1 MIYVVPSLKAKEK
14 LQSEGKAWAESQG
27 FTYVPRGKRTIQD
40 LMDEYGEDFLVY
52 SSRGPQIDRPE
63 GSHFF
68 SLNMAELR
76 IRNLRKGQR
85 DHLLEAL
92 MGRGSSK
99 PPITVLDCT
108 CGFGADAAVASFG
121 LPAGSRVDALE
132 VSPLLEAVT
141 SWGFSHF
148 VHKKDDVTA
157 ALRRISLRRGDYR
170 DYLLSDEGPVYDVL
184 YFDPMFQRP
193 VEASCQFQP
202 VRAIMEHGGLTR
214 DLIERA
220 LQKAG
225 AGSSSRSGI
234 SANSAAISRRLP
246 YMAANTAALAM
257 PYWSV
262 IHGKVMAIIGPT
274 AVGKTALSFA
284 LAEHYGT
291 DLISGDAYQI
301 YRHMDIGTA
310 KPTADELSRYHHY
323 LIDIAEPDEP
333 YSAARFCDMAGKA
346 IAEVNGKGKVPI
358 VVGGTGLYV
367 QSLLEG
373 YDFQTAA

>member
-1 MIYVVPSLKAKEK
+1 MNTARIS
-14 LQSEGKAWAESQG
+14 SSIR
-27 FTYVPRGKRTIQD
+27 RG
-40 LMDEYGEDFLVY
+40 
-52 SSRGPQIDRPE
+52 GPQIDRPE

-76 IRNLRKGQR
+76 IQNLRKGQR

-92 MGRGSSK
+92 MGVKEYDLRPAAAQ
-99 PPITVLDCT
+99 PPISVLDCT

-141 SWGFSHF
+141 AWGFSHF

-157 ALRRISLRRGDYR
+157 ALRRISLRCGDYR

-220 LQKAG
+220 LQKARRRVVIKERDFRQLCRDFPDVALYG
-225 AGSSSRSGI
+225 GKYSRIGYAVLECDSWKKCNCHHRSDGGRQDGPQFCPGRTLRDRPHFR
-234 SANSAAISRRLP
+234 RRLP
-246 YMAANTAALAM
+246 DLP
-257 PYWSV
+257 PYGYRYGQADS
-262 IHGKVMAIIGPT
+262 GRTGP
-274 AVGKTALSFA
+274 LS
-284 LAEHYGT
+284 
-291 DLISGDAYQI
+291 
-301 YRHMDIGTA
+301 
-310 KPTADELSRYHHY
+310 PLSHRY
-323 LIDIAEPDEP
+323 
-333 YSAARFCDMAGKA
+333 C
-346 IAEVNGKGKVPI
+346 
-358 VVGGTGLYV
+358 
-367 QSLLEG
+367 
-373 YDFQTAA
+373 

>member
-1 MIYVVPSLKAKEK
+1 MTHMIYVVPSLKAKEK
-14 LQSEGKAWAESQG
+14 LQCEGKAWAESQG
-27 FTYVPRGKRTIQD
+27 FAYVPRGKRTIQD

-76 IRNLRKGQR
+76 IQNLRKGQR

-92 MGRGSSK
+92 MGVKEYDLRPATAQ
-99 PPITVLDCT
+99 PPISVLDCT

-141 SWGFSHF
+141 AWGFSHF

-157 ALRRISLRRGDYR
+157 ALRRISLRCGDYR

-220 LQKAG
+220 LQKARRRVVIKERDFRQLCRDFPDVTLYG
-225 AGSSSRSGI
+225 GKYSR
-234 SANSAAISRRLP
+234 
-246 YMAANTAALAM
+246 
-257 PYWSV
+257 
-262 IHGKVMAIIGPT
+262 IGY
-274 AVGKTALSFA
+274 AVL
-284 LAEHYGT
+284 E
-291 DLISGDAYQI
+291 
-301 YRHMDIGTA
+301 
-310 KPTADELSRYHHY
+310 
-323 LIDIAEPDEP
+323 
-333 YSAARFCDMAGKA
+333 CDSWK
-346 IAEVNGKGKVPI
+346 K
-358 VVGGTGLYV
+358 
-367 QSLLEG
+367 
-373 YDFQTAA
+373 

>member
-1 MIYVVPSLKAKEK
+1 MTHMIYVVPSLKDKEK
-14 LQSEGKAWAESQG
+14 LQCEGKAWAESQG
-27 FTYVPRGKRTIQD
+27 FAYVPRGKRTIQD

-76 IRNLRKGQR
+76 IQNLRKGQR

-92 MGRGSSK
+92 MGVKEYDLRPAAAQ
-99 PPITVLDCT
+99 PPISVLDCT

-132 VSPLLEAVT
+132 VAPLLEAVT
-141 SWGFSHF
+141 AWGFSHF

-157 ALRRISLRRGDYR
+157 ALRRISLRCGDYR
-170 DYLLSDEGPVYDVL
+170 DYLLSDDGPVYDVL

-220 LQKAG
+220 LQKARRRVVIKERDFRQLCRDFPDVALYG
-225 AGSSSRSGI
+225 GKYSR
-234 SANSAAISRRLP
+234 
-246 YMAANTAALAM
+246 
-257 PYWSV
+257 
-262 IHGKVMAIIGPT
+262 IGY
-274 AVGKTALSFA
+274 AVL
-284 LAEHYGT
+284 E
-291 DLISGDAYQI
+291 
-301 YRHMDIGTA
+301 
-310 KPTADELSRYHHY
+310 
-323 LIDIAEPDEP
+323 
-333 YSAARFCDMAGKA
+333 CDSWK
-346 IAEVNGKGKVPI
+346 K
-358 VVGGTGLYV
+358 
-367 QSLLEG
+367 
-373 YDFQTAA
+373 

>member
-14 LQSEGKAWAESQG
+14 LQCEGKAWAESQG
-27 FTYVPRGKRTIQD
+27 FAYVPRGKRTIQD

-76 IRNLRKGQR
+76 IQNLRKGQC

-92 MGRGSSK
+92 MGVKEYDQRPAAAQ
-99 PPITVLDCT
+99 PPISVLDCT

-132 VSPLLEAVT
+132 VSLLLEAVT
-141 SWGFSHF
+141 AWGFSYF

-157 ALRRISLRRGDYR
+157 ALRRISLRCGDYR

-220 LQKAG
+220 LQKARRRVVIKERDFRQLCRDFPDVTLYG
-225 AGSSSRSGI
+225 GKYSR
-234 SANSAAISRRLP
+234 
-246 YMAANTAALAM
+246 
-257 PYWSV
+257 
-262 IHGKVMAIIGPT
+262 IGY
-274 AVGKTALSFA
+274 AVL
-284 LAEHYGT
+284 E
-291 DLISGDAYQI
+291 
-301 YRHMDIGTA
+301 
-310 KPTADELSRYHHY
+310 
-323 LIDIAEPDEP
+323 
-333 YSAARFCDMAGKA
+333 CDSWK
-346 IAEVNGKGKVPI
+346 K
-358 VVGGTGLYV
+358 
-367 QSLLEG
+367 
-373 YDFQTAA
+373 

>member
-1 MIYVVPSLKAKEK
+1 MTHMIYVVPSLKAKEK
-14 LQSEGKAWAESQG
+14 LQCEGKAWAESQG
-27 FTYVPRGKRTIQD
+27 FAYVPRGKRTIQD

-76 IRNLRKGQR
+76 IQNLRKGQR

-92 MGRGSSK
+92 MGVKEYDLRPAAAQ
-99 PPITVLDCT
+99 PPLTVLDCT

-141 SWGFSHF
+141 AWGFSHF

-157 ALRRISLRRGDYR
+157 ALRRISLRCGDYR
-170 DYLLSDEGPVYDVL
+170 DYLLSDEAPVYDVL

-214 DLIERA
+214 ELIERA
-220 LQKAG
+220 LQKARRRVVIKERDFRQLCRDFPSVTLYG
-225 AGSSSRSGI
+225 GKYSR
-234 SANSAAISRRLP
+234 
-246 YMAANTAALAM
+246 
-257 PYWSV
+257 
-262 IHGKVMAIIGPT
+262 IGY
-274 AVGKTALSFA
+274 AVL
-284 LAEHYGT
+284 E
-291 DLISGDAYQI
+291 
-301 YRHMDIGTA
+301 
-310 KPTADELSRYHHY
+310 
-323 LIDIAEPDEP
+323 
-333 YSAARFCDMAGKA
+333 CDSWK
-346 IAEVNGKGKVPI
+346 K
-358 VVGGTGLYV
+358 
-367 QSLLEG
+367 
-373 YDFQTAA
+373 

>member
-1 MIYVVPSLKAKEK
+1 MTHMIYVVPSLKAKEK
-14 LQSEGKAWAESQG
+14 LQCEGKAWAESQG
-27 FTYVPRGKRTIQD
+27 FAYVPRGKRTIQD

-76 IRNLRKGQR
+76 IQNLRKGQR

-92 MGRGSSK
+92 MGVKEYDLRSAAVQ
-99 PPITVLDCT
+99 PPISVLDCT
-108 CGFGADAAVASFG
+108 CGFGADGAVASFG

-157 ALRRISLRRGDYR
+157 ALRRISLRCGDYR

-220 LQKAG
+220 LQKARRRVVIKEREFRQLCRDFPDVTLYG
-225 AGSSSRSGI
+225 GKYSR
-234 SANSAAISRRLP
+234 
-246 YMAANTAALAM
+246 
-257 PYWSV
+257 
-262 IHGKVMAIIGPT
+262 IGY
-274 AVGKTALSFA
+274 AVL
-284 LAEHYGT
+284 E
-291 DLISGDAYQI
+291 
-301 YRHMDIGTA
+301 
-310 KPTADELSRYHHY
+310 
-323 LIDIAEPDEP
+323 
-333 YSAARFCDMAGKA
+333 CDSWK
-346 IAEVNGKGKVPI
+346 K
-358 VVGGTGLYV
+358 
-367 QSLLEG
+367 
-373 YDFQTAA
+373 

>member
-14 LQSEGKAWAESQG
+14 LQCEGNAWAESQD
-27 FTYVPRGKRTIQD
+27 FAYVPRGKRTIQD

-76 IRNLRKGQR
+76 IQNLRKGQR

-92 MGRGSSK
+92 MGVKEYDLRPAAAQ
-99 PPITVLDCT
+99 PPISVLDCT

-141 SWGFSHF
+141 AWGFSHF

-157 ALRRISLRRGDYR
+157 ALRRISLRCGDYR

-220 LQKAG
+220 LQKARRRVVIKERDFRQLCCDFPDVALYG
-225 AGSSSRSGI
+225 GKYSR
-234 SANSAAISRRLP
+234 
-246 YMAANTAALAM
+246 
-257 PYWSV
+257 
-262 IHGKVMAIIGPT
+262 IGY
-274 AVGKTALSFA
+274 AVL
-284 LAEHYGT
+284 E
-291 DLISGDAYQI
+291 
-301 YRHMDIGTA
+301 
-310 KPTADELSRYHHY
+310 
-323 LIDIAEPDEP
+323 
-333 YSAARFCDMAGKA
+333 CDSWK
-346 IAEVNGKGKVPI
+346 K
-358 VVGGTGLYV
+358 
-367 QSLLEG
+367 
-373 YDFQTAA
+373 

>member
-1 MIYVVPSLKAKEK
+1 MTHMIYVVPSLKAKEK
-14 LQSEGKAWAESQG
+14 LQCEGKAWAESQG
-27 FTYVPRGKRTIQD
+27 FAYVPRGKRTIQD

-76 IRNLRKGQR
+76 IQNLRKGQC

-92 MGRGSSK
+92 MGVKEYDLRPAAAQ
-99 PPITVLDCT
+99 PPISVLDCT

-141 SWGFSHF
+141 AWGFSHF

-157 ALRRISLRRGDYR
+157 ALRRISLRCGDYR

-220 LQKAG
+220 LQKARRRVVIKERDFRQLCRG
-225 AGSSSRSGI
+225 FPDVTLYGGKYSR
-234 SANSAAISRRLP
+234 
-246 YMAANTAALAM
+246 
-257 PYWSV
+257 
-262 IHGKVMAIIGPT
+262 IGY
-274 AVGKTALSFA
+274 AVL
-284 LAEHYGT
+284 E
-291 DLISGDAYQI
+291 
-301 YRHMDIGTA
+301 
-310 KPTADELSRYHHY
+310 
-323 LIDIAEPDEP
+323 
-333 YSAARFCDMAGKA
+333 CDSWK
-346 IAEVNGKGKVPI
+346 K
-358 VVGGTGLYV
+358 
-367 QSLLEG
+367 
-373 YDFQTAA
+373 

>member
-1 MIYVVPSLKAKEK
+1 MTHMIYVVPSLKAKEK

-76 IRNLRKGQR
+76 IQNLRKGQP

-92 MGRGSSK
+92 LGEKAQSAVRRSQSASDSDAAARRQTQNDDIVAGSQQLVERKLQLGRTPYGVGAPMRGARANSVDGPNRTGEGFAGRTPQSAALTAPLHRGAKSLSCEGEGDRSRWKGSSE

-220 LQKAG
+220 LQKARRRVVIKERDFRQLCRDFPKVTLYG
-225 AGSSSRSGI
+225 GKYSR
-234 SANSAAISRRLP
+234 
-246 YMAANTAALAM
+246 
-257 PYWSV
+257 
-262 IHGKVMAIIGPT
+262 IGY
-274 AVGKTALSFA
+274 AVL
-284 LAEHYGT
+284 E
-291 DLISGDAYQI
+291 
-301 YRHMDIGTA
+301 
-310 KPTADELSRYHHY
+310 
-323 LIDIAEPDEP
+323 
-333 YSAARFCDMAGKA
+333 CDSWK
-346 IAEVNGKGKVPI
+346 K
-358 VVGGTGLYV
+358 
-367 QSLLEG
+367 
-373 YDFQTAA
+373 

>member
-14 LQSEGKAWAESQG
+14 LQCEGKAWAESQG
-27 FTYVPRGKRTIQD
+27 FAYVPRGKRTIQD

-76 IRNLRKGQR
+76 IQNLRKGQR

-92 MGRGSSK
+92 MGVKENPSLLGGRAPQSASLTAPAKLSVWAAGPNPPADGFDRAPKGLSGEPVGTHGLDSDGFSLSGRTPQSAELTAPLRRGADVGAESLPCEGEGDRLRWRGSSQRTADSEQRPAAAQ
-99 PPITVLDCT
+99 PPISVLDCT

-141 SWGFSHF
+141 AWGFSHF
-148 VHKKDDVTA
+148 IHKKDDVTA
-157 ALRRISLRRGDYR
+157 ALRRISLRCGDYR
-170 DYLLSDEGPVYDVL
+170 DYLLSDDGLVYDVL

-220 LQKAG
+220 LQKARRRVVIKERDFHQLCRDFPDVTLYG
-225 AGSSSRSGI
+225 GKYSR
-234 SANSAAISRRLP
+234 
-246 YMAANTAALAM
+246 
-257 PYWSV
+257 
-262 IHGKVMAIIGPT
+262 IGY
-274 AVGKTALSFA
+274 AVL
-284 LAEHYGT
+284 E
-291 DLISGDAYQI
+291 
-301 YRHMDIGTA
+301 
-310 KPTADELSRYHHY
+310 
-323 LIDIAEPDEP
+323 
-333 YSAARFCDMAGKA
+333 CDSWK
-346 IAEVNGKGKVPI
+346 K
-358 VVGGTGLYV
+358 
-367 QSLLEG
+367 
-373 YDFQTAA
+373 

>member
-1 MIYVVPSLKAKEK
+1 MTHMIYVVPSLKAKEK
-14 LQSEGKAWAESQG
+14 LQCEGKAWAESQG
-27 FTYVPRGKRTIQD
+27 FAYVPRGKRTIQD

-76 IRNLRKGQR
+76 IQNLRKGQR

-92 MGRGSSK
+92 MGRESSQRPAAAQ
-99 PPITVLDCT
+99 PPISVLDCT

-141 SWGFSHF
+141 AWGFSHF

-157 ALRRISLRRGDYR
+157 ALRRISLRCGDYR

-202 VRAIMEHGGLTR
+202 VRAIMEHGDLTR

-220 LQKAG
+220 LQKARRRVVIKERDFRQLCRDFPDVTLYG
-225 AGSSSRSGI
+225 GKYSR
-234 SANSAAISRRLP
+234 
-246 YMAANTAALAM
+246 
-257 PYWSV
+257 
-262 IHGKVMAIIGPT
+262 IGY
-274 AVGKTALSFA
+274 AVL
-284 LAEHYGT
+284 E
-291 DLISGDAYQI
+291 
-301 YRHMDIGTA
+301 
-310 KPTADELSRYHHY
+310 
-323 LIDIAEPDEP
+323 
-333 YSAARFCDMAGKA
+333 CDSWK
-346 IAEVNGKGKVPI
+346 K
-358 VVGGTGLYV
+358 
-367 QSLLEG
+367 
-373 YDFQTAA
+373 

>member
-14 LQSEGKAWAESQG
+14 LQCEGNAWAESQD
-27 FTYVPRGKRTIQD
+27 FAYVPRGKRTIQD

-76 IRNLRKGQR
+76 IQNLRKGQR
-85 DHLLEAL
+85 DHILEAL
-92 MGRGSSK
+92 MGVKEYDLRPAAAQ
-99 PPITVLDCT
+99 PPISVLDCT

-141 SWGFSHF
+141 AWGFSHF

-157 ALRRISLRRGDYR
+157 ALRRISLRCGDYR

-220 LQKAG
+220 LQKARRRVVIKERDFRQLCRDFPDVALYG
-225 AGSSSRSGI
+225 GKYSR
-234 SANSAAISRRLP
+234 
-246 YMAANTAALAM
+246 
-257 PYWSV
+257 
-262 IHGKVMAIIGPT
+262 IGY
-274 AVGKTALSFA
+274 AVL
-284 LAEHYGT
+284 E
-291 DLISGDAYQI
+291 
-301 YRHMDIGTA
+301 
-310 KPTADELSRYHHY
+310 
-323 LIDIAEPDEP
+323 
-333 YSAARFCDMAGKA
+333 CDSWK
-346 IAEVNGKGKVPI
+346 K
-358 VVGGTGLYV
+358 
-367 QSLLEG
+367 
-373 YDFQTAA
+373 

>member
-14 LQSEGKAWAESQG
+14 LQCEGKAWAESQG
-27 FTYVPRGKRTIQD
+27 FAYVPRGKRTIQD

-76 IRNLRKGQR
+76 IQNLRKGQR

-92 MGRGSSK
+92 MGVKEYDLRPAAAQPPSS
-99 PPITVLDCT
+99 VLDCT

-141 SWGFSHF
+141 AWGVSHF
-148 VHKKDDVTA
+148 VHKKDVVTA
-157 ALRRISLRRGDYR
+157 ALRRISLRCGDYR
-170 DYLLSDEGPVYDVL
+170 DYLLSDDGPVYDVL

-220 LQKAG
+220 LQTARRRVVIKERDFRQLCRDFPDVALYG
-225 AGSSSRSGI
+225 GKYSR
-234 SANSAAISRRLP
+234 
-246 YMAANTAALAM
+246 
-257 PYWSV
+257 
-262 IHGKVMAIIGPT
+262 IGY
-274 AVGKTALSFA
+274 AVL
-284 LAEHYGT
+284 E
-291 DLISGDAYQI
+291 
-301 YRHMDIGTA
+301 
-310 KPTADELSRYHHY
+310 
-323 LIDIAEPDEP
+323 
-333 YSAARFCDMAGKA
+333 CDSWK
-346 IAEVNGKGKVPI
+346 K
-358 VVGGTGLYV
+358 
-367 QSLLEG
+367 
-373 YDFQTAA
+373 

>member
-1 MIYVVPSLKAKEK
+1 MTHMIYVVPSLKAKEK
-14 LQSEGKAWAESQG
+14 LQCEGKAWAESQD
-27 FTYVPRGKRTIQD
+27 FAYVPRGKRTIQN

-76 IRNLRKGQR
+76 IQNLRKGQC

-92 MGRGSSK
+92 MGVKEYDLRPAAAQ
-99 PPITVLDCT
+99 PPISVLDCT

-141 SWGFSHF
+141 AWGFSHF

-157 ALRRISLRRGDYR
+157 ALRRISLRCGDYR

-214 DLIERA
+214 ELIERA
-220 LQKAG
+220 LQKARRRVVIKERDFRQLCRG
-225 AGSSSRSGI
+225 FPDVTLYGGKYSR
-234 SANSAAISRRLP
+234 
-246 YMAANTAALAM
+246 
-257 PYWSV
+257 
-262 IHGKVMAIIGPT
+262 IGY
-274 AVGKTALSFA
+274 AVL
-284 LAEHYGT
+284 E
-291 DLISGDAYQI
+291 
-301 YRHMDIGTA
+301 
-310 KPTADELSRYHHY
+310 
-323 LIDIAEPDEP
+323 
-333 YSAARFCDMAGKA
+333 CDSWK
-346 IAEVNGKGKVPI
+346 K
-358 VVGGTGLYV
+358 
-367 QSLLEG
+367 
-373 YDFQTAA
+373 

>member
-1 MIYVVPSLKAKEK
+1 MSAMIYVVPSLKAKEK
-14 LQSEGKAWAESQG
+14 LQAEGRRWAESQG
-27 FTYVPRGKRTIQD
+27 FTWQARQKRTIQD
-40 LMDEYGEDFLVY
+40 LMAEYGENFLVY

-76 IRNLRKGQR
+76 IQNLRKGQC

-92 MGRGSSK
+92 MGMKEREGRTLQSAALTAPLHRGASRTAAAQ
-99 PPITVLDCT
+99 PPITILDCT

-121 LPAGSRVDALE
+121 LPAGSRIDALE

-220 LQKAG
+220 LQKARRRVVIKERDFRQLCRDFPEVTLYG
-225 AGSSSRSGI
+225 GKYSR
-234 SANSAAISRRLP
+234 
-246 YMAANTAALAM
+246 
-257 PYWSV
+257 
-262 IHGKVMAIIGPT
+262 IGY
-274 AVGKTALSFA
+274 AVL
-284 LAEHYGT
+284 E
-291 DLISGDAYQI
+291 
-301 YRHMDIGTA
+301 
-310 KPTADELSRYHHY
+310 
-323 LIDIAEPDEP
+323 
-333 YSAARFCDMAGKA
+333 CDSWK
-346 IAEVNGKGKVPI
+346 K
-358 VVGGTGLYV
+358 
-367 QSLLEG
+367 
-373 YDFQTAA
+373 

>member
-14 LQSEGKAWAESQG
+14 LQCEGKAWAESQG
-27 FTYVPRGKRTIQD
+27 FAYVPRGKRTIQD
-40 LMDEYGEDFLVY
+40 LMDEYGEYFLVY

-76 IRNLRKGQR
+76 IQNLRKGQR

-92 MGRGSSK
+92 MGVKEYDLRPAAAQ
-99 PPITVLDCT
+99 PPISVLDCT

-141 SWGFSHF
+141 AWGFSHF

-157 ALRRISLRRGDYR
+157 ALRRISLRCGDYR
-170 DYLLSDEGPVYDVL
+170 DYLLSDDGPVYDVL

-220 LQKAG
+220 LQKARRRVVIKERDFRQLCRDFPDVALYG
-225 AGSSSRSGI
+225 GKYSR
-234 SANSAAISRRLP
+234 
-246 YMAANTAALAM
+246 
-257 PYWSV
+257 
-262 IHGKVMAIIGPT
+262 IGY
-274 AVGKTALSFA
+274 AVL
-284 LAEHYGT
+284 E
-291 DLISGDAYQI
+291 
-301 YRHMDIGTA
+301 
-310 KPTADELSRYHHY
+310 
-323 LIDIAEPDEP
+323 
-333 YSAARFCDMAGKA
+333 CDSWK
-346 IAEVNGKGKVPI
+346 K
-358 VVGGTGLYV
+358 
-367 QSLLEG
+367 
-373 YDFQTAA
+373 

>member
-76 IRNLRKGQR
+76 IQNLRKGQR

-92 MGRGSSK
+92 IGRGASHQPLS
-99 PPITVLDCT
+99 VLDCT

-220 LQKAG
+220 LQKARRRVVIKERDFRQLCRDFPEVTLYG
-225 AGSSSRSGI
+225 GKYSR
-234 SANSAAISRRLP
+234 
-246 YMAANTAALAM
+246 
-257 PYWSV
+257 
-262 IHGKVMAIIGPT
+262 IGY
-274 AVGKTALSFA
+274 AVL
-284 LAEHYGT
+284 E
-291 DLISGDAYQI
+291 
-301 YRHMDIGTA
+301 
-310 KPTADELSRYHHY
+310 
-323 LIDIAEPDEP
+323 
-333 YSAARFCDMAGKA
+333 CDSWK
-346 IAEVNGKGKVPI
+346 K
-358 VVGGTGLYV
+358 
-367 QSLLEG
+367 
-373 YDFQTAA
+373 

>member
-14 LQSEGKAWAESQG
+14 LQEEGKAWAESQG
-27 FTYVPRGKRTIQD
+27 FAYVPRGKRTIQD

-76 IRNLRKGQR
+76 IQNLRKGQR

-92 MGRGSSK
+92 MGVKEHDLRPAAAQ

-141 SWGFSHF
+141 AWGFSHF

-157 ALRRISLRRGDYR
+157 ALRRISLRRDDYR

-214 DLIERA
+214 ELIERA
-220 LQKAG
+220 LQKARRRVVIKERDFRQLCRDFPDATLYG
-225 AGSSSRSGI
+225 GKYSR
-234 SANSAAISRRLP
+234 
-246 YMAANTAALAM
+246 
-257 PYWSV
+257 
-262 IHGKVMAIIGPT
+262 IGY
-274 AVGKTALSFA
+274 AVL
-284 LAEHYGT
+284 E
-291 DLISGDAYQI
+291 
-301 YRHMDIGTA
+301 
-310 KPTADELSRYHHY
+310 
-323 LIDIAEPDEP
+323 
-333 YSAARFCDMAGKA
+333 CDSWK
-346 IAEVNGKGKVPI
+346 K
-358 VVGGTGLYV
+358 
-367 QSLLEG
+367 
-373 YDFQTAA
+373 

>member
-1 MIYVVPSLKAKEK
+1 MTHMIYVVPSLKAKEK

-92 MGRGSSK
+92 MGVKEYDLRPAAAQ
-99 PPITVLDCT
+99 PPISVLDCT

-141 SWGFSHF
+141 AWGFSHF

-157 ALRRISLRRGDYR
+157 ALRRISLRCGDYR

-220 LQKAG
+220 LQKARRRVVIKERDFRQLCRDFPDVTLYG
-225 AGSSSRSGI
+225 GKYSR
-234 SANSAAISRRLP
+234 
-246 YMAANTAALAM
+246 
-257 PYWSV
+257 
-262 IHGKVMAIIGPT
+262 IGY
-274 AVGKTALSFA
+274 AVL
-284 LAEHYGT
+284 E
-291 DLISGDAYQI
+291 
-301 YRHMDIGTA
+301 
-310 KPTADELSRYHHY
+310 
-323 LIDIAEPDEP
+323 
-333 YSAARFCDMAGKA
+333 CDSWK
-346 IAEVNGKGKVPI
+346 K
-358 VVGGTGLYV
+358 
-367 QSLLEG
+367 
-373 YDFQTAA
+373 

>member
-1 MIYVVPSLKAKEK
+1 MTHMIYVVPSLKAKEK
-14 LQSEGKAWAESQG
+14 LQCEGNAWAESQD
-27 FTYVPRGKRTIQD
+27 FAYVPRGKRTIQD

-76 IRNLRKGQR
+76 IQNLRKGQR

-92 MGRGSSK
+92 MGVKEYDLRPAAAQ
-99 PPITVLDCT
+99 PPISVLDCT

-141 SWGFSHF
+141 AWGFSHF

-157 ALRRISLRRGDYR
+157 ALRRISLRCGDYR

-220 LQKAG
+220 LQKARRRVVIKERDFRQLCRDFPDVTLYG
-225 AGSSSRSGI
+225 GKYSR
-234 SANSAAISRRLP
+234 
-246 YMAANTAALAM
+246 
-257 PYWSV
+257 
-262 IHGKVMAIIGPT
+262 IGY
-274 AVGKTALSFA
+274 AVL
-284 LAEHYGT
+284 E
-291 DLISGDAYQI
+291 
-301 YRHMDIGTA
+301 
-310 KPTADELSRYHHY
+310 
-323 LIDIAEPDEP
+323 
-333 YSAARFCDMAGKA
+333 CDSWK
-346 IAEVNGKGKVPI
+346 K
-358 VVGGTGLYV
+358 
-367 QSLLEG
+367 
-373 YDFQTAA
+373 

>member
-14 LQSEGKAWAESQG
+14 LQCEGKAWAESQG

-76 IRNLRKGQR
+76 IQNLRKGQR

-92 MGRGSSK
+92 LGEKAQSAVRRSQSASDSDTAARRQTQNDDIVAGSQQLVERKLQLGRTPYGVGAPMRGARANSVDGPNRTGEGFAGRTLQSATLTAPLHRGAESLSCEGEGDRSRWKGSSE

-220 LQKAG
+220 LQKARRRVVIKERDFRQLCRDFPEAVLYG
-225 AGSSSRSGI
+225 GKYSR
-234 SANSAAISRRLP
+234 
-246 YMAANTAALAM
+246 
-257 PYWSV
+257 
-262 IHGKVMAIIGPT
+262 IGY
-274 AVGKTALSFA
+274 AVL
-284 LAEHYGT
+284 E
-291 DLISGDAYQI
+291 
-301 YRHMDIGTA
+301 
-310 KPTADELSRYHHY
+310 
-323 LIDIAEPDEP
+323 
-333 YSAARFCDMAGKA
+333 CDSWK
-346 IAEVNGKGKVPI
+346 K
-358 VVGGTGLYV
+358 
-367 QSLLEG
+367 
-373 YDFQTAA
+373 

>member
-27 FTYVPRGKRTIQD
+27 FTYVLRHQRTIQD
-40 LMDEYGEDFLVY
+40 LTDEYGEDFLVY

-76 IRNLRKGQR
+76 IQNLRKGQC

-92 MGRGSSK
+92 MGMKEREGRTPESLSCEGEGDRSRWKGSSE

-170 DYLLSDEGPVYDVL
+170 DYLLSDEEPVYDVL

-220 LQKAG
+220 LQKARRRVVIKERDFRQLCRDFPEVTLYG
-225 AGSSSRSGI
+225 GKYSR
-234 SANSAAISRRLP
+234 
-246 YMAANTAALAM
+246 
-257 PYWSV
+257 
-262 IHGKVMAIIGPT
+262 IGY
-274 AVGKTALSFA
+274 AVL
-284 LAEHYGT
+284 E
-291 DLISGDAYQI
+291 
-301 YRHMDIGTA
+301 
-310 KPTADELSRYHHY
+310 
-323 LIDIAEPDEP
+323 
-333 YSAARFCDMAGKA
+333 CDSWK
-346 IAEVNGKGKVPI
+346 K
-358 VVGGTGLYV
+358 
-367 QSLLEG
+367 
-373 YDFQTAA
+373 

>member
-14 LQSEGKAWAESQG
+14 LQCEGKAWAESQG
-27 FTYVPRGKRTIQD
+27 FAYVPRGKRTIQD

-76 IRNLRKGQR
+76 IQNLRKGQC

-92 MGRGSSK
+92 MGVKEYDLRPATAQ
-99 PPITVLDCT
+99 PPISVLDCT

-141 SWGFSHF
+141 AWGFSHF

-157 ALRRISLRRGDYR
+157 ALRRISLRCGDYR
-170 DYLLSDEGPVYDVL
+170 DYLLSDDGPVYDVL

-220 LQKAG
+220 LQKARRRVVIKERDFRQLCRDFPDVTLYG
-225 AGSSSRSGI
+225 GKYSR
-234 SANSAAISRRLP
+234 
-246 YMAANTAALAM
+246 
-257 PYWSV
+257 
-262 IHGKVMAIIGPT
+262 IGY
-274 AVGKTALSFA
+274 AVL
-284 LAEHYGT
+284 E
-291 DLISGDAYQI
+291 
-301 YRHMDIGTA
+301 
-310 KPTADELSRYHHY
+310 
-323 LIDIAEPDEP
+323 
-333 YSAARFCDMAGKA
+333 CDSWK
-346 IAEVNGKGKVPI
+346 K
-358 VVGGTGLYV
+358 
-367 QSLLEG
+367 
-373 YDFQTAA
+373 

>member
-1 MIYVVPSLKAKEK
+1 MTQMIYVVPSLKAKEK
-14 LQSEGKAWAESQG
+14 LQCEGKAWAESQG
-27 FTYVPRGKRTIQD
+27 FAYVPRGKRTIQD

-63 GSHFF
+63 GRHFF

-76 IRNLRKGQR
+76 IQNLRKGQR

-92 MGRGSSK
+92 MGVKEYDLR
-99 PPITVLDCT
+99 PAAAQLPISVLDCT

-141 SWGFSHF
+141 AWGFSHF

-157 ALRRISLRRGDYR
+157 ALRRISLRCGDYR

-220 LQKAG
+220 LQKARRRVVIKERDFRQLCRDFPDVALYG
-225 AGSSSRSGI
+225 GKYSR
-234 SANSAAISRRLP
+234 
-246 YMAANTAALAM
+246 
-257 PYWSV
+257 
-262 IHGKVMAIIGPT
+262 IGY
-274 AVGKTALSFA
+274 AVL
-284 LAEHYGT
+284 E
-291 DLISGDAYQI
+291 
-301 YRHMDIGTA
+301 
-310 KPTADELSRYHHY
+310 
-323 LIDIAEPDEP
+323 
-333 YSAARFCDMAGKA
+333 CDSWK
-346 IAEVNGKGKVPI
+346 K
-358 VVGGTGLYV
+358 
-367 QSLLEG
+367 
-373 YDFQTAA
+373 